1 MRLRCRY
8 SGDVYMCHRAS
19 ARRSRR
25 ASCSPRP
32 RESQSYCHMNTIL
45 VLSWLM
51 SIQIAVR
58 LPDSMVE
65 FLDRLVAE
73 GQATSRASVVE
84 RALAREFRRQIAA
97 RDAAI
102 LAEAGADPD
111 MDSLADYAAR
121 APLDVESCGRSTPP
135 GWTRPGRSWS
145 SREN

>member
-1 MRLRCRY
+1 
-8 SGDVYMCHRAS
+8 
-19 ARRSRR
+19 
-25 ASCSPRP
+25 
-32 RESQSYCHMNTIL
+32 MNTIL

-65 FLDRLVAE
+65 FLNRLVAE

-121 APLDVESCGRSTPP
+121 APLDVE
-135 GWTRPGRSWS
+135 
-145 SREN
+145 